1 MKAFIN
7 LQSRIRR
14 RYKQVRAP
22 YSTKPKHDPGY
33 RMFLSEKEAMKSPYF
48 EELADE
54 DSPEIDEEIVEDPYK
69 RKGFDK

>member
-1 MKAFIN
+1 M
-7 LQSRIRR
+7 
-14 RYKQVRAP
+14 
-22 YSTKPKHDPGY
+22 
-33 RMFLSEKEAMKSPYF
+33 SEKEAMKSPYF